1 VPRGER
7 PLADGDDVVVKFAGD
22 LRLLREK
29 AGTPPYRDLGMRAHY
44 SAAALSV
51 AASGRKLPSLAVTL
65 AYVAACGG
73 DTAEWEARWRTTA
86 AELAAVTTAE
96 KPAEGDADRAPY
108 VGLAAFQQDD
118 ADRFFGR
125 DTLAAELVTRLRQHR
140 FLGVFGAS
148 GCGKSSLLRAGL
160 IPRLTAGLDEDGVSV
175 VVFTPGQHPM
185 EETAVHLARFLDESP
200 GMLRDELFADP
211 RNLHLRIRQAMT
223 GAMAESDVVLLVDQ
237 FEELFTLC
245 ADERERTG
253 FVDALVTAAREPAS
267 RTRVVLGVRADF
279 LGHCG
284 RYPDLVTVLR
294 DAQMLVGP
302 MSTDELRLAITGPA
316 QQAGYRV
323 ETALVARLVADA
335 TQQPGMLP
343 LVSHALVQTWLR
355 RQGAVMTVAGYDATG
370 GIEHALART
379 ADQVYQALD
388 SDQRDLAQQIFLRL
402 TALGEGTEDTKRR
415 IARDELGDD
424 PNTAVVL
431 DTLTQAR
438 LITLGHDS
446 VEVAHEALIRHWPR
460 LLGWLAEDRDLLRAH
475 RGLTEAATEWDRHGR
490 DDGLLYRGARLL
502 DWHGRDTEGLNELEQ
517 RFLEAGRALEARERA
532 RSRRRSRLVL
542 VSLIAVLSVVSVLA
556 GVALVQ
562 GRQAAQERD
571 LALSRQ
577 LALQARTQLEPDP
590 ARALRLARQAFQVR
604 PTAEAEAVL
613 RQAVVD
619 HRARIVIDNGGRRTL
634 GVAFSPDGAWLA
646 YTDEDGEVRVWP
658 WSGDRVTGTRPIELP
673 GHDGEAWSPVFSPD
687 SRRLATSGIDGT
699 IRVSEIRGGEQI
711 VLRGHE
717 KEVWTVAFSPDGRRL
732 ASASSDGTVRIWDLA
747 GAAEPMVLRG
757 HEGAAVGVAF
767 SPDGRHVAS
776 SGHDDTVRVWDLH
789 SPGAAE
795 VLRGHEDATKG
806 LAFSP
811 DGLRLVSASVD
822 GTARVWTLGGS
833 APVVLRGHQ
842 GTVEDVA
849 FSPDG
854 TRVATT
860 GDDNTVWVWNPATG
874 DHPLVLRG
882 HTDTVWSVAFDS
894 EGTRLVSVSSDATVR
909 VWDPRGTGEPVVFR
923 GHTGPVWTAAFTP
936 DGEHVVS
943 GGQDGAVRVWNATSG
958 AVERVL
964 DGHDDEVLGLT
975 VSADGRWVASASRDG
990 TVRVRDLDGGGPVRV
1005 LSGHDGPVWTAAFSP
1020 DGRLVASAG
1029 FDGTLRIWDT
1039 RTGTALVRKAD
1050 DTQIRYS
1057 AFSPDGRTVATG
1069 GWDGTVRV
1077 WDTTGDSPPRIL
1089 RGYRGLVWSV
1099 AFSPNGRHLVS
1110 SGNDGTVRL
1119 WDLTGAGPPR
1129 VWRGHEASVWHLSF
1143 SPDGRSVVTTGKDGT
1158 VRVWP
1163 ISTAGEPVTFSGF
1176 GASVESVAFS
1186 PDGHRLLTT
1195 HDDGTVRVWRC
1206 DACGPVE
1213 QVKLLANQ
1221 LASPR

>member
-1 VPRGER
+1 MARQER
-7 PLADGDDVVVKFAGD
+7 PITGAASPLIDFANALRRLRREAGNPGYRELA
-22 LRLLREK
+22 R
-29 AGTPPYRDLGMRAHY
+29 RAHY
-44 SAAALSV
+44 SPTTLSEAAA
-51 AASGRKLPSLAVTL
+51 GRRLPTLDVTV
-65 AYVAACGG
+65 AYVRACDG
-73 DTAEWEARWRTTA
+73 DVAEWEARWRAVADWLATTMDP
-86 AELAAVTTAE
+86 EPPDT
-96 KPAEGDADRAPY
+96 GQAPY
-108 VGLAAFQQDD
+108 LGLAAFQPED
-118 ADRFFGR
+118 ADRFVGR
-125 DTLAAELVTRLRQHR
+125 EHLLDTLVARLAERRLIAVV
-140 FLGVFGAS
+140 GPS
-148 GCGKSSLLRAGL
+148 GSGKSSLLRAGL
-160 IPRLTAGLDEDGVSV
+160 VARLMSEAPGCAPVL
-175 VVFTPGQHPM
+175 FTPG
-185 EETAVHLARFLDESP
+185 
-200 GMLRDELFADP
+200 ADP
-211 RNLHLRIRQAMT
+211 LGEWAVRLAGRVGVSAVTVKADLAGDPRAVRLLLRQVLD
-223 GAMAESDVVLLVDQ
+223 GAGGDLVLVVDQ
-237 FEELFTLC
+237 FEEVFTLC
-245 ADERERTG
+245 GDAEERARFIAALLAAVDEPG
-253 FVDALVTAAREPAS
+253 A

-279 LGHCG
+279 LARCAQS
-284 RYPDLVTVLR
+284 PELAMALR
-294 DAQMLVGP
+294 EGVVLVGP
-302 MSTDELRLAITGPA
+302 MNADEVRRAIIRPA
-316 QQAGYRV
+316 SDV
-323 ETALVARLVADA
+323 ECTVEGALVATLVAESA
-335 TQQPGMLP
+335 AHAGALP
-343 LVSHALVQTWLR
+343 LLSHVLLEVWRRRRGNALTLAAYESVGGMA
-355 RQGAVMTVAGYDATG
+355 GAL
-370 GIEHALART
+370 ERT
-379 ADQVYQALD
+379 AEAIYAGLDERQRQRTRAL
-388 SDQRDLAQQIFLRL
+388 FLRL
-402 TALGEGTEDTKRR
+402 IAPGEGTEDTKRR
-415 IARDELGDD
+415 MPRHEINLDDAELAEVVARF
-424 PNTAVVL
+424 VR
-431 DTLTQAR
+431 AR
-438 LITLGHDS
+438 LLLLTEDG
-446 VEVAHEALIRHWPR
+446 VEISHEALIHGWPR

-475 RGLTEAATEWDRHGR
+475 RRLTEAATEWDRHGR

-502 DWHGRDTEGLNELEQ
+502 DWHGRDTDGLNELEQ
-517 RFLEAGRALEARERA
+517 RFLAAGRGLEARERA
-532 RSRRRSRLVL
+532 RSRRRVRLVL

-577 LALQARTQLEPDP
+577 LALQARAQLEPDP
-590 ARALRLARQAFQVR
+590 TQALRLARQAYQVR

-619 HRARIVIDNGGRRTL
+619 HRARIVIDNRERRTL

-658 WSGDRVTGTRPIELP
+658 WSGDRVTGTRPTVLP

-687 SRRLATSGIDGT
+687 GRRLATSGIDGT
-699 IRVSEIRGGEQI
+699 IRVSEIRGGGQI

-747 GAAEPMVLRG
+747 GTAEPMVLRG
-757 HEGAAVGVAF
+757 HEGAAVGVVF

-776 SGHDDTVRVWDLH
+776 SGHDHTVRLWDLH
-789 SPGAAE
+789 NPGAAE

-842 GTVEDVA
+842 GTVEGVA

-860 GDDNTVWVWNPATG
+860 GDDNTVRVWNPATG
-874 DHPLVLRG
+874 GDPLALRG
-882 HTDTVWSVAFDS
+882 HTDTVWSVAFNSD
-894 EGTRLVSVSSDATVR
+894 GTRLVSVSSDATVR

-936 DGEHVVS
+936 DGGQVVS
-943 GGQDGAVRVWNATSG
+943 GGADGAVRVWNATSG
-958 AVERVL
+958 AVERIL
-964 DGHDDEVLGLT
+964 DGHDDDVLGLT
-975 VSADGRWVASASRDG
+975 VSADGRQVASASRDG

-1005 LSGHDGPVWTAAFSP
+1005 LSGHEGPVWTAAFSP
-1020 DGRLVASAG
+1020 DGHHVASAG

-1039 RTGTALVRKAD
+1039 RTGTALVRTAD
-1050 DTQIRYS
+1050 TTQIRYA
-1057 AFSPDGRTVATG
+1057 AFSPDGRSVATG

-1077 WDTTGDSPPRIL
+1077 WDTTGAAPPRIL
-1089 RGYRGLVWSV
+1089 RGYRGVVWSV
-1099 AFSPNGRHLVS
+1099 AFSPDGRHLVS

-1119 WDLTGAGPPR
+1119 WDLTDAGPPQ
-1129 VWRGHEASVWHLSF
+1129 VWRGHEAAVWHLSF

-1186 PDGHRLLTT
+1186 PDGHRLVTT

-1213 QVKLLANQ
+1213 QVIHLANQ